1 MLAWGRYIRES
12 LTDPWA
18 FEDDSGFRAHLRWS
32 MHTTLTWTCL
42 LGFVVA
48 VFHLVVV
55 VGLQLV
61 RTQQAAPAPVTTL
74 RMGSSLLVMA
84 LCIVGYLAA
93 RSRCSLREGRIFVAI
108 ALLVVALGGLPR
120 DWMTESIHTGRLSLL
135 YLAAT
140 VAVPLQAWQ
149 SLALGV
155 TLLVVIYVGGHHAP
169 LLLRDSGN
177 ALPIVEPLLQL
188 GAFTIFLSGL
198 SALFLAYNYEQFR
211 TRKSTQRALETSRT
225 LLDRTE
231 EMAAVGGW
239 EFDITT
245 GRMSW
250 TRQLYRIHG
259 VTPRFEPDLESTM
272 QFYPSEARPIFRSA
286 LERCID
292 EEQPFQLELPLVTAN
307 DARRWVRTRGEPHV
321 RSGQTIRVTGMVH
334 DITDRKRVEE
344 ELQESENRLLRA
356 QRIAHL
362 GNWERDLKTDTLICS
377 EEMCRIF
384 GWGGTEDIT
393 YDRFLETIASD
404 DRSDVR
410 DARSAALA
418 GEDSL
423 DVEYRIERS
432 DGEKRIVHERG
443 EVHRQDGHPVRI
455 SGTVLDITERKEM
468 ERELRQ
474 SRMALAEAQKI
485 ARTGHLTINLVTN
498 TVRLSN
504 GCSRLLGLPATTE
517 YEVDDLISLVH
528 PEDRDRVRHAFARM
542 HHEPVHELE
551 YRIIPDGT
559 GTTRWLRERGRPVKD
574 EAGETERIFGVLTD
588 ITPQKRRAEERQAR
602 EDKIEALYS
611 ATGGLLKASSRSEVA
626 RLIEELIIN
635 TFGYPITCVRL
646 LTDEEL
652 LPMRVSP
659 DTQELLPDR
668 PTYHLEDDALVTR
681 AFRSG
686 ETLVVDDVSQT
697 SLPYDYGSLRA
708 LACVPL
714 GNRGSVSIGS
724 PDVGGID
731 AFDLQL
737 VEILAGHATGIL
749 ERIEHEQELVRAKER
764 AEEANELKSAFLA
777 NMSHEIRTPLTS
789 IIGFAEAIGERRHEA
804 PSPED
809 DAKDVLHFANLIEK
823 SGRRLLETLNSVLDF
838 SQLEAG
844 SMNLEPE
851 AVDIADEIEETTE
864 LFRPRARDAD
874 VELRT
879 EVETRPMYAYADPEA
894 LRRILQNLVSNAV
907 KFTEPGGS
915 ITLRAQAMDER
926 VQIEVEDTGIGID
939 SEFVPHLFDAFEQ
952 ESKGSKR
959 THEGSGLGLA
969 VAQRLVTLM
978 NGTIDVETAKGEGT
992 RFFVRLPQEEPTPN
1006 AS

>member
-1 MLAWGRYIRES
+1 
-12 LTDPWA
+12 
-18 FEDDSGFRAHLRWS
+18 

-42 LGFVVA
+42 LGFIVA
-48 VFHLVVV
+48 VFHLVIV
-55 VGLQLV
+55 VGLQLLH
-61 RTQQAAPAPVTTL
+61 TLQTAPAAETTL
-74 RMGSSLLVMA
+74 RMGNSLLVMA
-84 LCIVGYLAA
+84 LCIVGFLAA
-93 RSRCSLREGRIFVAI
+93 RSRCSLREGRAFITI
-108 ALLVVALGGLPR
+108 ALLVIALGGLPR
-120 DWMTESIHTGRLSLL
+120 DWMMGSIHTGRLSLI
-135 YLAAT
+135 YLAAV

-149 SLALGV
+149 SLGLGA
-155 TLLVVIYVGGHHAP
+155 TLLLVIYVGGHHAP
-169 LLLRDSGN
+169 LLLSESGS
-177 ALPIVEPLLQL
+177 ALPVAEPLLQL

-211 TRKSTQRALETSRT
+211 TRKSTQRALQTSRT
-225 LLDRTE
+225 LLGRTE
-231 EMAAVGGW
+231 EMAGVGGW
-239 EFDITT
+239 EFDIMT

-259 VTPRFEPDLESTM
+259 VAPRFEPDLESTI

-286 LERCID
+286 LKRCIN
-292 EEQPFQLELPLVTAN
+292 EGQPFQLELPLVTAN
-307 DARRWVRTRGEPHV
+307 DSRRWVRTRGEPHF
-321 RSGQTIRVTGMVH
+321 RRGQTIRVTGMVH

-362 GNWERDLKTDTLICS
+362 GNWERDLTTDTLLCS

-384 GWGGTEDIT
+384 GWSSNEEIT
-393 YDRFLETIASD
+393 YDRFLETITSE
-404 DRSDVR
+404 DRSKVR
-410 DARSAALA
+410 TARSAALA

-423 DVEYRIERS
+423 DVEYRIKRS
-432 DGEKRIVHERG
+432 DGEQRVVHERG
-443 EVHRQDGHPVRI
+443 EVHREDGHPVRI

-468 ERELRQ
+468 EREVRQ

-498 TVRLSN
+498 TVRLSD
-504 GCSRLLGLPATTE
+504 GCSRLLGLPASADH
-517 YEVDDLISLVH
+517 EVDDLISLVH
-528 PEDRDRVRHAFARM
+528 PDDRDRVRHAFARM

-551 YRIIPDGT
+551 YRIIPENT
-559 GTTRWLRERGRPVKD
+559 ETTHWLRERGRPLKD

-602 EDKIEALYS
+602 EDRIEALYS
-611 ATGGLLKASSRSEVA
+611 ATGRLLKASSRSEVA
-626 RLIEELIIN
+626 SLIEELVIN

-646 LTDEEL
+646 LNDEEL

-659 DTQELLPDR
+659 RTEKLMPDR
-668 PTYHLEDDALVTR
+668 PAYHVEDDALASD

-686 ETLVVDDVSQT
+686 ETLVVDDVRQRNM
-697 SLPYDYGSLRA
+697 PYDYGRLRA

-714 GNRGSVSIGS
+714 GNRGLLSIGS
-724 PDVGGID
+724 PEVEGID

-749 ERIEHEQELVRAKER
+749 ERIEHEQELVQAKER

-789 IIGFAEAIGERRHEA
+789 IIGFAEAIGERRDED
-804 PSPED
+804 PSPEENG
-809 DAKDVLHFANLIEK
+809 KDVLHFANLIER

-844 SMNLEPE
+844 SMNLKPE
-851 AVDIADEIEETTE
+851 YLDIAEEIEEAVE
-864 LFRPRARDAD
+864 LFRPRADEAD

-879 EVETRPMYAYADPEA
+879 EVQTRPLHAYADPEA
-894 LRRILQNLVSNAV
+894 LHRILQNLVSNAV
-907 KFTEPGGS
+907 KFTGPGGT
-915 ITLRAQAMDER
+915 ITLRARATDEHL
-926 VQIEVEDTGIGID
+926 QMEVEDTGIGID
-939 SEFVPHLFDAFEQ
+939 PEFVPHLFDAFEQ

-992 RFFVRLPQEEPTPN
+992 RFLVRFPREAPSTT
-1006 AS
+1006 SS